1 MVHNKFYRV
10 LKKRL
15 YTSIYVLVSLLLTL
29 NRYLIAGSS
38 FMIYSIKIKVIFH
51 EQLWTSLIISIKR
64 MFKNIRS
71 GSITITDPSTQ
82 NLSRVNSKD
91 INTKTTF
98 LVVALVYLLRKL
110 MWYLPYSKVLF
121 LADER

>member
-1 MVHNKFYRV
+1 
-10 LKKRL
+10 
-15 YTSIYVLVSLLLTL
+15 
-29 NRYLIAGSS
+29 
-38 FMIYSIKIKVIFH
+38 MIYSIKIKVIFH

-110 MWYLPYSKVLF
+110 M
-121 LADER
+121 